1 MKRELLAISAS
12 LALATS
18 MSASTHNLNA
28 GSAGS
33 KLSQQVARE
42 KQPGDD
48 RGRHK
53 GGKDDPKGHKLTQEI
68 AREKQPGD
76 DRGRDKGG
84 KDDPKGHKL
93 V

>member
-18 MSASTHNLNA
+18 MSASTHTLNT

-33 KLSQQVARE
+33 KLAQQVARE

-48 RGRHK
+48 HGRGK
-53 GGKDDPKGHKLTQEI
+53 GGKDDPKGHKLTQQI

-76 DRGRDKGG
+76 DRGRKGG

>member
-18 MSASTHNLNA
+18 MSASTHTLNT

-33 KLSQQVARE
+33 KLAQQVARE

-48 RGRHK
+48 RGRK
-53 GGKDDPKGHKLTQEI
+53 GGKDDPKGHKLTQHI